1 MPVSEIDG
9 EIDLK
14 KASPGDRITF
24 KKSINGEEV
33 MIQAVL
39 NNTLVIQM
47 PDDSC
52 LGDKRYSSAA
62 PLRNSSSNI
71 SPVDNPSTSAAA
83 SSETKSSQ
91 SLSLL
96 EASSNSSS
104 NGTPYTLN
112 EMNSLKLTAQLDELN
127 MNQKNLIKR
136 LSSTKTVIIE
146 DNDGHD
152 DVAPDQL
159 KENDVTTDQFKD
171 NDVVVDENNNEV
183 QDLSASSQKI
193 YNAILK
199 MKLTEQFP
207 NQQLTNIEGY

>member
-1 MPVSEIDG
+1 MRLTASSKPEI
-9 EIDLK
+9 LSFVFK
-14 KASPGDRITF
+14 F
-24 KKSINGEEV
+24 KKLISI
-33 MIQAVL
+33 
-39 NNTLVIQM
+39 
-47 PDDSC
+47 
-52 LGDKRYSSAA
+52 
-62 PLRNSSSNI
+62 
-71 SPVDNPSTSAAA
+71 
-83 SSETKSSQ
+83 TKSSQ

-112 EMNSLKLTAQLDELN
+112 EMNSLKMTAQLDELN

-183 QDLSASSQKI
+183 QDLSASSQKV
-193 YNAILK
+193 YNAI
-199 MKLTEQFP
+199 
-207 NQQLTNIEGY
+207 